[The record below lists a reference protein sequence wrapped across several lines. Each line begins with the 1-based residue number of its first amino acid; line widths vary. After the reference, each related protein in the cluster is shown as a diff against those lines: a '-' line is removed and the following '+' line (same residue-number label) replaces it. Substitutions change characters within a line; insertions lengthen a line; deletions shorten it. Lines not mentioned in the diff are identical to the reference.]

1 MTPTVSSL
9 SEETQQQ
16 TLAEEAQH
24 QTTSEEPPQRQTLLD
39 LPVPRLMNTI
49 SNGKIVPLL
58 VLAFPFTREEQFRCA
73 EVNNINP
80 ELGRPR
86 RETIAFSRARSLL
99 PRHCCLEAIRSKES
113 GVGFIMAVVVAS
125 NATPGSLARMHDI
138 EMLQKVQ
145 RVLGT
150 TANPRWAALA
160 PDY

>member
-58 VLAFPFTREEQFRCA
+58 VLAFPFTREEQFRT
-73 EVNNINP
+73 N
-80 ELGRPR
+80 
-86 RETIAFSRARSLL
+86 F
-99 PRHCCLEAIRSKES
+99 
-113 GVGFIMAVVVAS
+113 
-125 NATPGSLARMHDI
+125 
-138 EMLQKVQ
+138 
-145 RVLGT
+145 
-150 TANPRWAALA
+150 
-160 PDY
+160 